1 MISKED
7 ALVDLQKVETDARG
21 DVAKLL
27 VGIAQVIIKVLIT
40 IRSNQLLTDSDRE
53 RIRAEREKRFRE
65 NQPQK

>member
-27 VGIAQVIIKVLIT
+27 VGIAQVFVKLLIT
-40 IRSNQLLTDSDRE
+40 IRSNQLLTDE
-53 RIRAEREKRFRE
+53 EKIAIRQAREKRFRE
-65 NQPQK
+65 NQQPK